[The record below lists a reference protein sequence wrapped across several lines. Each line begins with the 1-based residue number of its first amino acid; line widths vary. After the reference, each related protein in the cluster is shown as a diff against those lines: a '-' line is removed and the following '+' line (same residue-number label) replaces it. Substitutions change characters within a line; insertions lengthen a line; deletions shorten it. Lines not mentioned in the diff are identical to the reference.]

1 MANWFNQ
8 KSLGG
13 VRNEDKKNVK
23 CPECGS
29 NEIEYDG
36 VDLVCKKC
44 GLVIE
49 E

>member
-1 MANWFNQ
+1 MVRTYLQ

-13 VRNEDKKNVK
+13 VRNEDKPK

-29 NEIEYDG
+29 KKVEYEHG
-36 VDLVCKKC
+36 EFICQKC

-49 E
+49 